1 MRLRWI
7 CLALLLC
14 LSTGAHA
21 YIGPGAG
28 LNVLGS
34 LWAVLVGIV
43 LALFAILTWPL
54 RLLWRKL
61 RGPRDTQREHD
72 ADESRR
78 D

>member
-1 MRLRWI
+1 MRWI
-7 CLALLLC
+7 CLILLLC
-14 LSTGAHA
+14 LSTAAQA

-34 LWAVLVGIV
+34 LWALLVGIV

-61 RGPRDTQREHD
+61 RGPRSAPR
-72 ADESRR
+72 AR
-78 D
+78 DSNEIRPD